1 MTVFLVDPWHLHLI
15 FVTFCLSI
23 LNNSSKQKNR
33 ITTPTNWHSLTSFQT
48 NLHHQYWITK
58 VSPANCPAVMSKEIL
73 LYLQAA
79 QHRHCDFSVFLT
91 TWSDMQSDLPPSCKL
106 DTDSAQPCLDNMFF
120 LYYSSFSCFF
130 VIVRMFFFRQSHQ
143 WLECFFFCDSSVS
156 LSGIFTELGNSS
168 MCCVV
173 SWDKILIKKFFSL

>member
-1 MTVFLVDPWHLHLI
+1 MLLVIYIPQIMTVFLVGPWHLHLI

-58 VSPANCPAVMSKEIL
+58 VSPANCPAVMSKERL

-79 QHRHCDFSVFLT
+79 QHRHCDFSAFLT

-120 LYYSSFSCFF
+120 LYYSSFSRFF
-130 VIVRMFFFRQSHQ
+130 VIVRMVLLQTVTSVTWMFFLLWFICVTFWYIH
-143 WLECFFFCDSSVS
+143 WTGKFINVLCCF
-156 LSGIFTELGNSS
+156 LR
-168 MCCVV
+168 
-173 SWDKILIKKFFSL
+173 